1 MCSQPQDHPLSLC
14 FSTCQETESPR
25 KREREKV
32 KMLLPRPVLCTPA
45 SLLGVG
51 WGLGIGIRLILTSDL
66 SQCLLVPW
74 EQHSIFWIPYLDLT
88 RVSPI
93 PWVSWALLK
102 NTDTI
107 LQLLDNHWGGKS
119 SQLLEP
125 LGGKL
130 DNRIVTWFQKS
141 DHLLIKRG
149 ETHFTIERPSS
160 LPLNH
165 GSDPAS
171 QRGEMT
177 WHCLTPCDAIR
188 CTCIFYVIFL
198 PKILNLILIM
208 RKI

>member
-1 MCSQPQDHPLSLC
+1 MEAFFNNGDARLSPRRFESDSGGGALTFKDTQTHRSQKLSRAVENAMCSQPQDHPLSLC

-32 KMLLPRPVLCTPA
+32 KMLLPRPVLCTPP

-66 SQCLLVPW
+66 SQCLLLPW

-107 LQLLDNHWGGKS
+107 LQLLDNH
-119 SQLLEP
+119 
-125 LGGKL
+125 
-130 DNRIVTWFQKS
+130 
-141 DHLLIKRG
+141 
-149 ETHFTIERPSS
+149 
-160 LPLNH
+160 
-165 GSDPAS
+165 
-171 QRGEMT
+171 
-177 WHCLTPCDAIR
+177 
-188 CTCIFYVIFL
+188 
-198 PKILNLILIM
+198 
-208 RKI
+208 